1 MPSKI
6 YILMNKPEGYVC
18 SAVSDRHKTIY
29 ELLPPD
35 LQNLVQNAKRGERLH
50 TVGRLDCDTSGLI
63 LLTNDGDFSHSL
75 TAPENKVEK
84 VYKVILKNEVSPEAQ
99 KMMIKECRKGVIL
112 PPEKKAGE
120 EVAAPCSLDF
130 LSGEECLI
138 TLTEGKFHEV
148 KRIFVH
154 FGNRVLSLK
163 RLKFGSYSLPPD
175 LEEGKYLQ
183 KDTVLF

>member
-6 YILMNKPEGYVC
+6 YILMNKPRGVVC

-29 ELLPPD
+29 DLLTPD

-50 TVGRLDCDTSGLI
+50 TVGRLDADTSGLI

-84 VYKVILKNEVSPEAQ
+84 VYKVTLEQRVVPPAQ
-99 KMMIKECRKGVIL
+99 KKMIEECKKGVIL

-120 EVAAPCSLDF
+120 EVAAPSRLEF
-130 LSGEECLI
+130 LSEEECLI

-148 KRIFVH
+148 KRIFMH
-154 FGNRVLSLK
+154 FGNRVVFLK
-163 RLKFGSYSLPPD
+163 RLKFGPYILPPD
-175 LEEGKYLQ
+175 LAEGKYLQ